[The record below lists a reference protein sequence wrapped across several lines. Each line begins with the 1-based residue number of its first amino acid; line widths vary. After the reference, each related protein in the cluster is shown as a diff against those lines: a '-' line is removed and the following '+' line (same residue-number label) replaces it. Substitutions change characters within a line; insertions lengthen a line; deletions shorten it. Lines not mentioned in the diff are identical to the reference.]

1 MSETIEKLFELFQH
15 CNGVTIDT
23 RNISAG
29 EMFFGLKGSNV
40 NGNEFAQKALDNGAI
55 CCVVDDENYVIDH
68 HCILVEDSLIALQ
81 DLAKRYRSTF
91 QFPVLAITGTNGKTT
106 TKELITKVLSAK
118 YITSAT
124 KGNLNN
130 HIGVPLTL
138 LSVKKDCEFAIIE
151 MGANHQKEIEFYCS
165 IADPDFALITNIGKA
180 HLEGFG
186 GIEGVLKAK
195 SELYQYVMEKQG
207 ILFVNSGQHL
217 LDEIIRDYKMVVKYG
232 FKENDYLTGKILLL
246 DEFASVEVDDE
257 IQIHSNLVGNYNAEN
272 ILAAAC
278 VGKYFD
284 VGYSDIKS
292 AIEDFYPENN
302 RSELK
307 EIGGNYFIL
316 DAYNANPSSMKAA
329 LENFH
334 HLKAEKKIVLIGDM
348 LELGEFSESEHK
360 EILQI
365 ALGYKFDTIVTIGP
379 EFLKHKTSGIIQFM
393 NSYEAK
399 EWFNEQQFNGATIL
413 LKGSRGMQLE
423 KVINNK

>member
-1 MSETIEKLFELFQH
+1 MEPFTTFIHRYVMHLFGWVWHKSHHTRFAKPFELNDLYPVVFSFL
-15 CNGVTIDT
+15 TI
-23 RNISAG
+23 
-29 EMFFGLKGSNV
+29 
-40 NGNEFAQKALDNGAI
+40 
-55 CCVVDDENYVIDH
+55 Y
-68 HCILVEDSLIALQ
+68 
-81 DLAKRYRSTF
+81 
-91 QFPVLAITGTNGKTT
+91 
-106 TKELITKVLSAK
+106 
-118 YITSAT
+118 
-124 KGNLNN
+124 
-130 HIGVPLTL
+130 
-138 LSVKKDCEFAIIE
+138 
-151 MGANHQKEIEFYCS
+151 
-165 IADPDFALITNIGKA
+165 
-180 HLEGFG
+180 
-186 GIEGVLKAK
+186 
-195 SELYQYVMEKQG
+195 
-207 ILFVNSGQHL
+207 LFVLGMENSIYTAVGIGITLYGIVYFIVH
-217 LDEIIRDYKMVVKYG
+217 EII
-232 FKENDYLTGKILLL
+232 
-246 DEFASVEVDDE
+246 
-257 IQIHSNLVGNYNAEN
+257 IHSQLVGNYNAEN

-284 VGYSDIKS
+284 VGYSEIQS
-292 AIEDFYPENN
+292 AIENYIPENN

-307 EIGGNYFIL
+307 EIKGNYFIL

>member
-15 CNGVTIDT
+15 CSGATIDT
-23 RNISAG
+23 RNISGG
-29 EMFFGLKGSNV
+29 EMFFALKGANV
-40 NGNEFAQKALDNGAI
+40 NGNEFAQKAIDNGAI
-55 CCVVDDENYVIDH
+55 CCVVDDEKYVIDH
-68 HCILVEDSLIALQ
+68 HCFLVEDSLVALQ
-81 DLAKRYRSTF
+81 ELAKRYRATF

-138 LSVKKDCEFAIIE
+138 LSVKNDCEFAIIE

-165 IADPDFALITNIGKA
+165 IADPDFGLITNIGKA

-195 SELYQYVMEKQG
+195 SELYLYVKQKNG
-207 ILFVNSGQHL
+207 VLFANSGQHL
-217 LDEIIRDYKMVVKYG
+217 LNDVIGNYDKVIRYG
-232 FKENDYLTGKILLL
+232 FKENDYLTGKLLSM
-246 DEFASVEVDDE
+246 DEYAAVEIDDE
-257 IQIHSNLVGNYNAEN
+257 IIIHSQLVGNYNAEN

-284 VGYSDIKS
+284 VGYTEIQT
-292 AIEDFYPENN
+292 AIENYFPENN

-307 EIGGNYFIL
+307 EINGNYFIL
-316 DAYNANPSSMKAA
+316 DAYNANPSSLKAA
-329 LENFH
+329 LENFN
-334 HLKAEKKIVLIGDM
+334 HLKAEKKIAIIGDM

-365 ALGYKFDTIVTIGP
+365 ALGFKFDTIVTIGP

-399 EWFNEQQFNGATIL
+399 EWFNEQHFSGATIL
-413 LKGSRGMQLE
+413 LKGSRGMMLE

>member
-23 RNISAG
+23 RNISGG
-29 EMFFGLKGSNV
+29 EMFFALKGANV
-40 NGNEFAQKALDNGAI
+40 NGNEFAKTALEKGAI
-55 CCVVDDENYVIDH
+55 CCVVDDENYVVDH
-68 HCILVEDSLIALQ
+68 HCFLVEDSLVALQ
-81 DLAKRYRSTF
+81 ELAKRYRATF

-195 SELYQYVMEKQG
+195 SELYQYVKYKNG

-217 LDEIIRDYKMVVKYG
+217 LIDVIRNYEKVIKYGYLDDDYLKGKLVSIDEFAAVEIDDEII
-232 FKENDYLTGKILLL
+232 
-246 DEFASVEVDDE
+246 
-257 IQIHSNLVGNYNAEN
+257 IHSKLVGNYNAEN

-278 VGKYFD
+278 IGKYFD
-284 VGYSDIKS
+284 VGYSEIQS
-292 AIEDFYPENN
+292 AIENYIPENN

-307 EIGGNYFIL
+307 EINGNYFIL

-334 HLKAEKKIVLIGDM
+334 LIKAENKIVMMGDM
-348 LELGEFSESEHK
+348 LELGEFAETEHK
-360 EILQI
+360 EILEI
-365 ALGYKFDTIVTIGP
+365 AAAYNFDKIVAIGP
-379 EFLKHKTSGIIQFM
+379 EFLKHKTSGIIHFI
-393 NSYEAK
+393 NSHEAK
-399 EWFNEQQFNGATIL
+399 EWFKDQQFKGATIL
-413 LKGSRGMQLE
+413 LKGSRGMMLE
-423 KVINNK
+423 KVIG

>member
-15 CNGVTIDT
+15 CSGVTIDT
-23 RNISAG
+23 RNISGG
-29 EMFFGLKGSNV
+29 EMFFGLKGTNV
-40 NGNEFAQKALDNGAI
+40 NGNEFAQKAIDNGAM
-55 CCVVDDENYVIDH
+55 CCVVDDENYVVDH
-68 HCILVEDSLIALQ
+68 HCFLVEDSLVALQ
-81 DLAKRYRSTF
+81 DLAKRYRATF

-106 TKELITKVLSAK
+106 TKELITKVLTTK
-118 YITSAT
+118 YNTSAT

-195 SELYQYVMEKQG
+195 SELYQFVKHKNG

-217 LDEIIRDYKMVVKYG
+217 LIDVIRNYEKVIKYG
-232 FKENDYLTGKILLL
+232 FLEDDYLKGKLISI
-246 DEFASVEVDDE
+246 DEFAAVEIDDE
-257 IQIHSNLVGNYNAEN
+257 IVIHSKLVGNYNAEN

-278 VGKYFD
+278 IGKYFD
-284 VGYSDIKS
+284 VGYSEIQS
-292 AIEDFYPENN
+292 AIENYIPENN

-307 EIGGNYFIL
+307 EIGENYFIL

-334 HLKAEKKIVLIGDM
+334 LIKAENKIVMMGDM

-360 EILQI
+360 EILQL
-365 ALGYKFDTIVTIGP
+365 AVSYKFNTIVTIGP
-379 EFLKHKTSGIIQFM
+379 EFLKHKTDGVVQFM

-399 EWFNEQQFNGATIL
+399 EWFNEQHFSGATIL

-423 KVINNK
+423 KIVNNK

>member
-1 MSETIEKLFELFQH
+1 MSETIEKLFELFLH

-23 RNISAG
+23 RNISGG

-81 DLAKRYRSTF
+81 ELAKKYRSTF

-106 TKELITKVLSAK
+106 TKELITKVLSTK
-118 YITSAT
+118 YIAYAT

-165 IADPDFALITNIGKA
+165 IADPDFGLITNIGKA

-186 GIEGVLKAK
+186 GLEGVLIAK
-195 SELYQYVMEKQG
+195 SELYQYVKQKEG
-207 ILFVNSGQHL
+207 VLFANSGQHL
-217 LDEIIRDYKMVVKYG
+217 LNDVIGNYDKVIRYG
-232 FKENDYLTGKILLL
+232 FKENDYLTGKLLSI
-246 DEFASVEVDDE
+246 DEFAAVKIDDE
-257 IQIHSNLVGNYNAEN
+257 IIIHSQLVGNYNAEN

-284 VGYSDIKS
+284 VGYSEIQS
-292 AIEDFYPENN
+292 TIE
-302 RSELK
+302 
-307 EIGGNYFIL
+307 NY
-316 DAYNANPSSMKAA
+316 NP
-329 LENFH
+329 
-334 HLKAEKKIVLIGDM
+334 
-348 LELGEFSESEHK
+348 
-360 EILQI
+360 
-365 ALGYKFDTIVTIGP
+365 
-379 EFLKHKTSGIIQFM
+379 
-393 NSYEAK
+393 
-399 EWFNEQQFNGATIL
+399 
-413 LKGSRGMQLE
+413 
-423 KVINNK
+423 